1 MSTVLSNGLAA
12 QKVTPEVILDNIAKA
27 KKSFVLSKEA
37 AGEAVARA
45 YLVWTDTMST
55 KAHVD
60 SINWINEE
68 IKKRNAAIDQHN
80 KEEKE
85 LREKA
90 KKFVEG
96 RLKEDNW

>member
-27 KKSFVLSKEA
+27 KKSFVLSKES

-45 YLVWTDTMST
+45 YLVWTDTMSP

-60 SINWINEE
+60 SINWITEE
-68 IKKRNAAIDQHN
+68 IKKR
-80 KEEKE
+80 KGEEI
-85 LREKA
+85 R
-90 KKFVEG
+90 
-96 RLKEDNW
+96 